1 MGFFDDVFG
10 SFKRL
15 FGGDAPKQ
23 PAAQQPTPQQLSRP
37 QPAPPL
43 QSRPSVTP
51 PQTQRPINVSP
62 PPVTQKPIIAQA
74 PAVIPA
80 PPPPPMS
87 LSALDGNPF
96 APLDDAAV
104 KQEAKGAG
112 NLFRNAWFGRR
123 DLIPPVED
131 PRTLLIDRAMVAH
144 GLLTPEQLTEIHEVG
159 KQMDIV
165 RPNLSQA
172 GAMVAAAV
180 KRSKEER
187 EALKL
192 QKKAEAAERRRLRAE
207 AVAHRRDTDIIYLGR
222 GVSKGLADRRS
233 NVELLQRQGLPL
245 LGTPADVAGA
255 LGLSISKLRWL
266 AFHSDAA
273 TRVHYIRFT
282 VPKKS
287 GGVRELAAPHRML
300 GDAQRWILDNI
311 LAKVPTH
318 DAAHGFTTGRST
330 VTNAA
335 PHVGRSIVLNAD
347 LKDFFPTITFGRVRG
362 IFQNLGYSPAAATI
376 FALLCTEAPRRKLTY
391 DGKVFEAATGPRVLP
406 QGACTSPALSNLASR
421 RLDARLRGIAVK
433 LGWTYT
439 RYADDLTF
447 SAGTAAKSGATAA
460 GDAASSDPNAKVGY
474 LLARIRHIAQDES
487 FAVNEKK
494 TRVQRRNA
502 SQRVTG
508 LVVNDHVAV
517 PRDTVRRLRAILHR
531 ARTTGLAAQN
541 RENHPHFEAWVRG
554 MIAYVTMS
562 NAEQGRKLRLAYD
575 ALALG

>member
-1 MGFFDDVFG
+1 M
-10 SFKRL
+10 
-15 FGGDAPKQ
+15 
-23 PAAQQPTPQQLSRP
+23 
-37 QPAPPL
+37 PL
-43 QSRPSVTP
+43 
-51 PQTQRPINVSP
+51 
-62 PPVTQKPIIAQA
+62 A
-74 PAVIPA
+74 
-80 PPPPPMS
+80 
-87 LSALDGNPF
+87 ALDGNPF
-96 APLDDAAV
+96 APLTDAAV
-104 KQEAKGAG
+104 KREAQGAG

-123 DLIPPVED
+123 DLIPPVDD

-172 GAMVAAAV
+172 GAMVEKAV

-187 EALKL
+187 AALKL

-207 AVAHRRDTDIIYLGR
+207 AVIQRRASDIIFLGR

-233 NVELLQRQGLPL
+233 NVELLQRRGLPVV
-245 LGTPADVAGA
+245 GTPAELAAA

-266 AFHSDAA
+266 AFHCDAA

-335 PHVGRSIVLNAD
+335 PHVGRSVVVNAD
-347 LKDFFPTITFGRVRG
+347 LKDFFPTITFVRVKG

-376 FALLCTEAPRRKLTY
+376 LALLCTEAPRKTLTY
-391 DGKVFEAATGPRVLP
+391 DGQAFEAATGPRVLP

-421 RLDARLRGIAVK
+421 RLDARLRGIATK

-447 SAGTAAKSGATAA
+447 SAGTPSEA
-460 GDAASSDPNAKVGY
+460 GEANAKVGY

-541 RENHPHFEAWVRG
+541 RENHPHFAAWVRG
-554 MIAYVTMS
+554 MIAYVAMS
-562 NAEQGRKLRLAYD
+562 NAEQGRKLQLAYD
-575 ALALG
+575 ALAHG

>member
-15 FGGDAPKQ
+15 FGGPSSNQPAPKPNQ
-23 PAAQQPTPQQLSRP
+23 PAPQPPAAQQPPRPQPPQQPLSRP
-37 QPAPPL
+37 PVSQQPQQPSRPAPLQPQSRPTPAPPPAPAPPL
-43 QSRPSVTP
+43 P
-51 PQTQRPINVSP
+51 PLTL
-62 PPVTQKPIIAQA
+62 A
-74 PAVIPA
+74 
-80 PPPPPMS
+80 
-87 LSALDGNPF
+87 ALDGNPF
-96 APLDDAAV
+96 APLTDAAV
-104 KQEAKGAG
+104 KREAQGAG

-123 DLIPPVED
+123 DLIPPVDD

-172 GAMVAAAV
+172 GAMVEKAV

-187 EALKL
+187 AALKL

-207 AVAHRRDTDIIYLGR
+207 AVIQRRASDIIFLGR

-233 NVELLQRQGLPL
+233 NVELLQRRGLPVV
-245 LGTPADVAGA
+245 GTPAELAAA

-335 PHVGRSIVLNAD
+335 PHVGRSVVVNAD
-347 LKDFFPTITFGRVRG
+347 LKDFFPTITFVRVKG

-376 FALLCTEAPRRKLTY
+376 LALLCTEAPRKTLTY
-391 DGKVFEAATGPRVLP
+391 DGQAFEAATGPRVLP

-421 RLDARLRGIAVK
+421 RLDARLRGIATK

-447 SAGTAAKSGATAA
+447 SAGTPTEA
-460 GDAASSDPNAKVGY
+460 GEANAKVGY

-541 RENHPHFEAWVRG
+541 RENHPHFAAWVRG

-562 NAEQGRKLRLAYD
+562 NAEQGRKLQLAYD
-575 ALALG
+575 ALAHG